1 MTPHGLPQKWYF
13 GPPTR
18 RLRLGSG
25 LVLFAYVAT
34 HLVNHALCNASMAA
48 ADAMLLIQKW
58 IWQSV
63 PGTVALYGALLV
75 HVLLGLQALYARR
88 HFRWTRAEAMQLG
101 FGLAVPALVANHI
114 AVTRTA
120 LALYGLNKGYVAELA
135 SLWVAS
141 PALGW
146 LQVAVLVA
154 AWTHGCIG
162 LFFLLRLRRGFA
174 TYAPLLLAAAVLLP
188 VLALLGFVQGGREV
202 ARALAQPGFRAAHL
216 GPAVVGTPEQVAEL
230 AWLRDRFLLLYVAA
244 VALVIAA
251 RGIRRLLEWR
261 RGLITVSYAGAGTV
275 RMAPGHSVLDASR
288 MGGIP
293 HASVCGG
300 RGRCST
306 CRIRILSS
314 AGPLTPP
321 SAHERQML
329 TGIGADTA
337 QVRLACQLHP
347 TADVQVFPLIP
358 ARLALQFVAGRAMR
372 IPEEERFVAAMFI
385 DLRGS
390 TVMMANRTPFDSVFL
405 LGRFIDSVTRAVLDA
420 GGRPV
425 QFLGD
430 GVLALF
436 GLESPP
442 EQACRQALAAV
453 DGISAALHALRGLFA
468 QETGHDL
475 RFGIGLHCG
484 RAIVGEIGLSDHVAF
499 TALGDIVNMASRLQ
513 ELARDLGAA
522 AAVSDDVF
530 ACANADPSRYRAV
543 DSVPRGAARPMR
555 VRTMNA
561 VLETA

>member
-1 MTPHGLPQKWYF
+1 
-13 GPPTR
+13 
-18 RLRLGSG
+18 
-25 LVLFAYVAT
+25 
-34 HLVNHALCNASMAA
+34 
-48 ADAMLLIQKW
+48 
-58 IWQSV
+58 
-63 PGTVALYGALLV
+63 
-75 HVLLGLQALYARR
+75 
-88 HFRWTRAEAMQLG
+88 
-101 FGLAVPALVANHI
+101 
-114 AVTRTA
+114 
-120 LALYGLNKGYVAELA
+120 
-135 SLWVAS
+135 
-141 PALGW
+141 
-146 LQVAVLVA
+146 
-154 AWTHGCIG
+154 
-162 LFFLLRLRRGFA
+162 
-174 TYAPLLLAAAVLLP
+174 
-188 VLALLGFVQGGREV
+188 
-202 ARALAQPGFRAAHL
+202 
-216 GPAVVGTPEQVAEL
+216 
-230 AWLRDRFLLLYVAA
+230 
-244 VALVIAA
+244 
-251 RGIRRLLEWR
+251 
-261 RGLITVSYAGAGTV
+261 
-275 RMAPGHSVLDASR
+275 
-288 MGGIP
+288 
-293 HASVCGG
+293 
-300 RGRCST
+300 
-306 CRIRILSS
+306 
-314 AGPLTPP
+314 
-321 SAHERQML
+321 ML